1 VAQLIGRSSTT
12 RLRLLCHASTS
23 AVRTSAFPADE
34 PIDSQKQ
41 HVLAVTQRR
50 VLHADRCLTS
60 PALRARQTAEALQL
74 DATVEPALRDCD
86 YGRWAGFSFDL
97 VQTQEPAALADWL
110 RDPAA
115 APHGGEA
122 ILSLIERVGAW
133 LDGQSAVPGKTI
145 AVTHASVIR
154 AAVVYAIGAPPQ
166 SLWRIDIAPLSITS
180 LSGTEGRWNLV
191 SANCTP
197 SNTTSKHSAIT
208 SPS

>member
-1 VAQLIGRSSTT
+1 VVQLIGRSSST

-41 HVLAVTQRR
+41 HVLAVMQRR
-50 VLHADRCLTS
+50 FLYADRVLTS

-74 DATVEPALRDCD
+74 DATIEPMLRDCD
-86 YGRWAGFSFDL
+86 YGRWAGLSFDQ
-97 VQTQEPAALADWL
+97 VQAQEPAAVADWL

-122 ILSLIERVGAW
+122 ICSLIERVGAW
-133 LDGQSAVPGKTI
+133 LDAQSGIPGKTV

-154 AAVVYAIGAPPQ
+154 ATVVYAIGAPPQ
-166 SLWRIDIAPLSITS
+166 SFWRIDIAPLSITS
-180 LSGTEGRWNLV
+180 LSGTRGHWNLV

-197 SNTTSKHSAIT
+197 SNDNAQSF
-208 SPS
+208 

>member
-1 VAQLIGRSSTT
+1 VVQLIGRSSST

-41 HVLAVTQRR
+41 HVLAVMQRR
-50 VLHADRCLTS
+50 FLNADRVLTS

-74 DATVEPALRDCD
+74 DATIEPMLRDCD
-86 YGRWAGFSFDL
+86 YGRWAGLSSDQ
-97 VQTQEPAALADWL
+97 VQAQEPDLLADWL
-110 RDPAA
+110 RDPGA

-133 LDGQSAVPGKTI
+133 LDGQSAVPGTTI

-154 AAVVYAIGAPPQ
+154 AAVICAIGAPPQ
-166 SLWRIDIAPLSITS
+166 SFWRIDIAPLSVTR
-180 LSGTEGRWNLV
+180 LSGVRGRWNL
-191 SANCTP
+191 SAAGCAVT
-197 SNTTSKHSAIT
+197 
-208 SPS
+208 